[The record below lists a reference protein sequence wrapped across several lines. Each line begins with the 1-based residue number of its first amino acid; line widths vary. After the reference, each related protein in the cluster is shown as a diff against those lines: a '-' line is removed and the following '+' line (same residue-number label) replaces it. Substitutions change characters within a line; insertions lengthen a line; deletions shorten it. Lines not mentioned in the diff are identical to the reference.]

1 MLLCGR
7 CGPSRLQPANSHP
20 RPARFLT
27 AAARPSSIDG
37 LHRLL
42 QPIQVVAVI
51 LDPDPHLPG
60 LLWLTCPITDG
71 FLLQTVQELLPLCL
85 RPPSSPTWRVYCSL
99 QRPYHS
105 FSPGCIWSLFNY
117 RSAPMLRTKKGP
129 CDRASISFHQSRRRP
144 SASRPPCQC
153 KILLSKV
160 SVIVFRNPSGKKEKE
175 KWSRSQRPQALSPLR
190 GFLFSKHKLLLLLL
204 VNYFCSL

>member
-1 MLLCGR
+1 MLLRGR
-7 CGPSRLQPANSHP
+7 CGPSRLQPANSPP
-20 RPARFLT
+20 RSARFLT

-37 LHRLL
+37 LHRPL

-71 FLLQTVQELLPLCL
+71 FLLQIVQELLPLCL
-85 RPPSSPTWRVYCSL
+85 RPPSSPTRRVYCSL

-117 RSAPMLRTKKGP
+117 RSAPTLRTKKGP
-129 CDRASISFHQSRRRP
+129 CDRASIFFHRSRCRP

-153 KILLSKV
+153 KILLSKK
-160 SVIVFRNPSGKKEKE
+160 SFRKKCKRKMEQE
-175 KWSRSQRPQALSPLR
+175 SEASSPLSTSW
-190 GFLFSKHKLLLLLL
+190 LLVLKAQAALATISKLLLLTIMG
-204 VNYFCSL
+204 